1 MKTGVYIHFKGGTV
15 LVYDIAETVSG
26 EKTVSYYGLQDHCR
40 HTRLLSSFNEKVK
53 KEKRFCLDK
62 DFMFTIDDFINGLRK
77 NNKLKDFLIYDMLD
91 NSEGRATVSYVDLR
105 TAKHYNIEKN
115 EFIEMLLK
123 RGTDP
128 SLIKFKE
135 GESSMLNSFLKSVI
149 KENYE
154 EFNK

>member
-1 MKTGVYIHFKGGTV
+1 
-15 LVYDIAETVSG
+15 
-26 EKTVSYYGLQDHCR
+26 
-40 HTRLLSSFNEKVK
+40 
-53 KEKRFCLDK
+53 
-62 DFMFTIDDFINGLRK
+62 MFTTDDFINGLRK

-135 GESSMLNSFLKSVI
+135 GESSMLNGFLKSVI